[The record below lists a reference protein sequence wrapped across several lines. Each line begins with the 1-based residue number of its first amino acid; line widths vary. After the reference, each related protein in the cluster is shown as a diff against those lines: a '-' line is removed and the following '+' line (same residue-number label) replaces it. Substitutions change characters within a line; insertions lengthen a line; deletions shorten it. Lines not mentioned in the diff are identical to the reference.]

1 MLIFL
6 DNCKISLT
14 KIVSLRHV
22 AIHRRSDRNFV
33 HTLRMWKS
41 PLFSSQSIF
50 SMDTQNLELG
60 VEGIVTVRERNQ
72 QIEENQ

>member
-1 MLIFL
+1 
-6 DNCKISLT
+6 
-14 KIVSLRHV
+14 
-22 AIHRRSDRNFV
+22 
-33 HTLRMWKS
+33 MWKS